1 MDQNTPTVFN
11 DRTTRVMLAVLQGAR
26 SVRQVQDATQT
37 SSLATVHRHL
47 CKLQQAGLVDW
58 TATHQFTLHPTAR
71 ALPISTTT
79 RQDKQCHDQTTL

>member
-1 MDQNTPTVFN
+1 M
-11 DRTTRVMLAVLQGAR
+11 
-26 SVRQVQDATQT
+26 RQVQQATQT

-58 TATHQFTLHPTAR
+58 TATQQFTLHPTAR

-79 RQDKQCHDQTTL
+79 RQDHQWNDEHHTL